1 MDISENLLY
10 LKTNVKPILEP
21 LVAEILKNKP
31 DNLTNFSIQYLRK
44 HIRNQEMLNE
54 AGNKEE

>member
-21 LVAEILKNKP
+21 LLVEILKNKP
-31 DNLTNFSIQYLRK
+31 ESLVSYSIQHLRR
-44 HIRNQEMLNE
+44 HIRNQEALME
-54 AGNKEE
+54 SEQYE

>member
-21 LVAEILKNKP
+21 LIVEILKNKP
-31 DNLTNFSIQYLRK
+31 ENMVTYSIQHLRRQ
-44 HIRNQEMLNE
+44 IRNQEAMNE
-54 AGNKEE
+54 AEHNE